1 MARDIRAGK
10 KANQV
15 EYGRQDVD
23 YEQISKGRKSQR
35 VHGERFALLEE
46 ADKINEQTNM
56 SQEERRAGVEV
67 ADFITSV
74 AKMVDRSKISKRK
87 HRIDSLSPTNARII
101 EKLMKEIDKDF
112 SAEGYDLW
120 IDGTGADHIE
130 VRHGTNGE
138 ANQSMASRSAKEMI
152 PWAANHADSGEI
164 MRDKNGDF
172 DFSTRFRN
180 FDESP
185 AVQIRL
191 IKKIS
196 GDTFY
201 VSECV
206 PDSANKIVYITS
218 AYIKKG
224 SDDHVLN
231 LDSFESQQPTP
242 EAVDGD
248 YTTTKRIAQTKPK
261 VNRNDKI
268 SLKDRLALPEDG
280 EKKKKYHMSPGQL
293 RADVANKIHKKAYSK
308 ADARAVLGDLTGVE
322 LLNGKTQESLAS
334 YLWQGFNTCETKEQ
348 REHFAKRF
356 SEELGKRLYL
366 MVEESPDAQMYRER
380 LENLKGGIG
389 RLTISSGEYSS
400 EFMHRLDR

>member
-1 MARDIRAGK
+1 
-10 KANQV
+10 
-15 EYGRQDVD
+15 VD
-23 YEQISKGRKSQR
+23 YEQIAKGRKSQR
-35 VHGERFALLEE
+35 AHGERFALPEE

-74 AKMVDRSKISKRK
+74 AKMVDRSKILKRK
-87 HRIDSLSPTNARII
+87 HRIGSLSPTNARII

-130 VRHGTNGE
+130 VRHCTNGE

-164 MRDKNGDF
+164 MRDKNGDL

-185 AVQIRL
+185 TVQIRL
-191 IKKIS
+191 SKKIN

-206 PDSANKIVYITS
+206 PDNSRKILHITS

-224 SDDHVLN
+224 SNDQVLKPESEDSGN
-231 LDSFESQQPTP
+231 LTP
-242 EAVDGD
+242 EAVLDNP
-248 YTTTKRIAQTKPK
+248 TTNDRISQEEPK
-261 VNRNDKI
+261 VNSKSKNSSDEG
-268 SLKDRLALPEDG
+268 LALPEDG
-280 EKKKKYHMSPGQL
+280 KKKKKYHMSHGQL
-293 RADVANKIHKKAYSK
+293 RADVANKTRKKTYSK
-308 ADARAVLGDLTGVE
+308 ADARATPEGFTGADLLTKKAQNE
-322 LLNGKTQESLAS
+322 LAD
-334 YLWQGFNTCETKEQ
+334 
-348 REHFAKRF
+348 
-356 SEELGKRLYL
+356 
-366 MVEESPDAQMYRER
+366 SPKPKVHTER
-380 LENLKGGIG
+380 L
-389 RLTISSGEYSS
+389 TVYSI
-400 EFMHRLDR
+400 